1 MGVFYS
7 AVCAVKGLSTP
18 WFVGLRVSWP
28 LKCCVQKKV
37 TLIWPVL
44 ISPHAFPPTIKY
56 KEEIFPFLFLLSDM
70 FYFFF
75 LVLKP
80 NLRLFPQLSC
90 QSFPVSMEKI
100 SIKGKM
106 ETIQKVCLLLCCA
119 ELWSS
124 PTRLKYFKCWGN
136 AFEHQRL
143 SFEAR
148 ISLIVSS
155 WDTKR
160 WASFLI
166 DKAIKQN
173 LKGKR
178 QQTCSCRYL
187 QGPRAEVTCVWSV
200 LFLWKLSL
208 HQQWSSKIR
217 WLLLS

>member
-1 MGVFYS
+1 M
-7 AVCAVKGLSTP
+7 L
-18 WFVGLRVSWP
+18 
-28 LKCCVQKKV
+28 
-37 TLIWPVL
+37 
-44 ISPHAFPPTIKY
+44 SPHNQVQRRDFSISLSSVWY
-56 KEEIFPFLFLLSDM
+56 IFL
-70 FYFFF
+70 FFF
-75 LVLKP
+75 LLLKP

-200 LFLWKLSL
+200 LFL
-208 HQQWSSKIR
+208 
-217 WLLLS
+217 